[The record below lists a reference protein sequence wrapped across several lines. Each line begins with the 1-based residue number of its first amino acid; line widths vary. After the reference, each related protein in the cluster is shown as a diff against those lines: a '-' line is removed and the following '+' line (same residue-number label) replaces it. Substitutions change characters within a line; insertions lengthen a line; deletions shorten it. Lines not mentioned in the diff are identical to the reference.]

1 MLPEAYGFLSETIW
15 EAAEMFDL
23 EETDVIADEA
33 ALRALYKAPSRLA
46 LMKELD
52 HLDRHC
58 RRFIELSPFLCL
70 ATSREDG
77 GADNSP
83 RGDAPGFVE
92 VIDDKTLIM
101 PDRPGNNRID
111 SLSNIIHNSH
121 VGLLFFIPG
130 FTETLRLNGTAR
142 LSTMPELLTRHEVDG
157 RKPLLVVVVT
167 VDQVFLQCSKAL
179 IRSRLWQDDA
189 KVDRKLLPTLGQ
201 MIADVADKKASV
213 QTVQGY
219 DDLIERNVKEELY

>member
-1 MLPEAYGFLSETIW
+1 
-15 EAAEMFDL
+15 MFDL
-23 EETDVIADEA
+23 KETDVIADEA
-33 ALRALYKAPSRLA
+33 ALRALYKRPSQLA

-92 VIDDKTLIM
+92 IVDDKTMII

-111 SLSNIIHNSH
+111 SLSNIVHNPL

-130 FTETLRLNGTAR
+130 FTETLRLNGRAKLVTA
-142 LSTMPELLTRHEVDG
+142 PDLLTRHEVDG
-157 RKPLLVVVVT
+157 KKPHLALVVT

-179 IRSRLWQDDA
+179 IRSRLWQEEA
-189 KVDRKLLPTLGQ
+189 KVDRKLLPTLGR
-201 MIADVADKKASV
+201 MIADVVDENASV
-213 QTVQGY
+213 QTVRGY
-219 DDLIERNVKEELY
+219 DDVIEQNIREELY

>member
-1 MLPEAYGFLSETIW
+1 MLEISET
-15 EAAEMFDL
+15 E
-23 EETDVIADEA
+23 VIADEE
-33 ALRALYKAPSRLA
+33 ALRSTYKEPSQLS

-58 RRFIELSPFLCL
+58 RHFIELSPFLCL
-70 ATSREDG
+70 ATFRADG

-92 VIDDKTLIM
+92 IIDDKTLIL

-111 SLSNIIHNSH
+111 SLRNIVHNPD

-130 FTETLRLNGTAR
+130 VTETLRLNGRAR
-142 LSTMPELLTRHEVDG
+142 LVTNPSLLKRHAVDG
-157 RKPLLVVVVT
+157 KEPKLVIVIT

-179 IRSRLWQDDA
+179 IRSRLWMDDA
-189 KVDRKLLPTLGQ
+189 KVDRGSLPTLGQ
-201 MIADVADKKASV
+201 MIADAVDENTSAE
-213 QTVQGY
+213 TVKDY
-219 DDLIERNVKEELY
+219 DDLIERNIQEELY

>member
-1 MLPEAYGFLSETIW
+1 MLNLAEA
-15 EAAEMFDL
+15 
-23 EETDVIADEA
+23 DVIADEA
-33 ALRALYKAPSRLA
+33 ALRALFKQPSRLA

-52 HLDRHC
+52 RLDRHC

-70 ATSREDG
+70 ATSRKDG

-92 VIDDKTLIM
+92 IVDDKTLIL

-111 SLSNIIHNSH
+111 SLVNIVHNAH

-130 FTETLRLNGTAR
+130 FTETLRLNGQAKLVTAPDI
-142 LSTMPELLTRHEVDG
+142 LERHAVDG
-157 RKPLLVVVVT
+157 RVPKLAVVVT
-167 VDQVFLQCSKAL
+167 VEQVFLQCSKAL

-189 KVDRKLLPTLGQ
+189 KVDRKSMPTLGK
-201 MIADVADKKASV
+201 MIADVADQQANAE
-213 QTVQGY
+213 TVRGY
-219 DDLIERNVKEELY
+219 DDLIDDNIREELY